1 MPRCMGRN
9 VSDTIDKGKIAFFH
23 EDSLQPKRYY
33 HIAIQC
39 DRTSVKDNKLC
50 KECIEKEKL
59 TNSLTIKKNRINA
72 DHPSVLHGTMKEP
85 IPSWSHIEGGQWFK
99 NMLAKGYSVEEMGKK
114 NFPDE
119 KDVFLFIDS
128 LKDTKKS
135 TILEE
140 LMKKYAVF
148 TKTSANKYL
157 IAYKKNKKEAVKIKT
172 KEKPVKAV
180 KAVKPVKPINSI
192 VIDES
197 KTFVVNDSLTD
208 EYEIVEIKLVAL
220 NDFYRHP
227 ETNNVYT
234 KEFKYIGRYNES
246 DKSIEEVD
254 ELDYD
259 D

>member
-1 MPRCMGRN
+1 MPRCIGRN
-9 VSDTIDKGKIAFFH
+9 VSDMIDKGKIAFYH
-23 EDSLQPKRYY
+23 ENPLEPKRYY
-33 HIAIQC
+33 HIAIHC
-39 DRTSVKDNKLC
+39 DRTSEKDNKLC
-50 KECIEKEKL
+50 KECIEKEKF
-59 TNSLTIKKNRINA
+59 TNSLRIKKNRINV
-72 DHPSVLHGTMKEP
+72 DHPSVLHGTIHEL
-85 IPSWSHIEGGQWFK
+85 IPSWSHIEGGEWFK

-128 LKDTKKS
+128 LKDKKKIS
-135 TILEE
+135 VIEALK
-140 LMKKYAVF
+140 KKYPVF
-148 TKTSANKYL
+148 TMTSATKYFA
-157 IAYKKNKKEAVKIKT
+157 AYKKNKKEPI
-172 KEKPVKAV
+172 KEKPIKI
-180 KAVKPVKPINSI
+180 KPKDKKPVNTI

-208 EYEIVEIKLVAL
+208 EYEIVEIKLVPL

-254 ELDYD
+254 ELDYEE
-259 D
+259 

>member
-1 MPRCMGRN
+1 MPRCIGRN

-39 DRTSVKDNKLC
+39 DRTSVKDKKLC

-59 TNSLTIKKNRINA
+59 TNSLSSKKNRINV
-72 DHPSVLHGTMKEP
+72 DHPSVLHGTMNDP
-85 IPSWSHIEGGQWFK
+85 IPIWSHIEGGEWFK
-99 NMLAKGYSVEEMGKK
+99 KMLAKGYSVEEMGKK

-119 KDVFLFIDS
+119 KDVFLFIAS
-128 LKDTKKS
+128 LKDTKKE
-135 TILEE
+135 TIIET
-140 LMKKYAVF
+140 LMKKYTVF
-148 TKTSANKYL
+148 SKTSANKYL
-157 IAYKKNKKEAVKIKT
+157 IAYKKNKKEPLKEKEKKT
-172 KEKPVKAV
+172 KTIKQKEVV
-180 KAVKPVKPINSI
+180 NSI

-208 EYEIVEIKLVAL
+208 EYRIVEVKLVPL

-227 ETNNVYT
+227 ETNNVYN

-254 ELDYD
+254 ELDYED
-259 D
+259 

>member
-1 MPRCMGRN
+1 MPRCIGRN
-9 VSDTIDKGKIAFFH
+9 VSDMIDKGKIAFYH
-23 EDSLQPKRYY
+23 ENHLEPRRYY
-33 HIAIQC
+33 HIAIHC
-39 DRTSVKDNKLC
+39 DRTSEKGKNLC
-50 KECIEKEKL
+50 LSCIEKEKL
-59 TNSLTIKKNRINA
+59 TNSLTIKKNRIDA
-72 DHPSVLHGTMKEP
+72 DHPSVLHGTIHEP
-85 IPSWSHIEGGQWFK
+85 IPSWSHIEGGEWFK

-128 LKDTKKS
+128 LKDKKKIS
-135 TILEE
+135 VIEALK
-140 LMKKYAVF
+140 KKYPVF
-148 TKTSANKYL
+148 TMTSATKYFA
-157 IAYKKNKKEAVKIKT
+157 AYKKNKKEPIKEKENKT
-172 KEKPVKAV
+172 KTKRIKQKELV
-180 KAVKPVKPINSI
+180 NTI

-208 EYEIVEIKLVAL
+208 EYEIVEIKLVPL

-254 ELDYD
+254 ELDYEE
-259 D
+259 